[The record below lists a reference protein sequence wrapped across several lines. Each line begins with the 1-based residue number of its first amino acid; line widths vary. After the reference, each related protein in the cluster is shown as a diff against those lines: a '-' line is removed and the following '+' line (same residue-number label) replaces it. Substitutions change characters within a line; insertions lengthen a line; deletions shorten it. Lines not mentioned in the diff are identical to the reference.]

1 MPRHRFV
8 EWLKEA
14 ILQLPQDMKAV
25 LRVVEDPDLPDEA
38 RIAAAGAL
46 LHVLSGAN
54 AIPGVRGVLG
64 YVDDVLL
71 LRIVLQR
78 IAEANGETMD
88 KHRDGAPELLEG
100 LQEDLALAREFLG
113 DGMKVLER
121 AADGLPK
128 LTYQGH
134 GAKQC
139 VFDTDSGNWL
149 YDSVYEAEVDRF
161 EFDEDEVAREVKR
174 VADILPTLQAR
185 AAALGG

>member
-1 MPRHRFV
+1 MPRDRFI

-14 ILQLPQDMKAV
+14 ILQLPQDMKVV
-25 LRVVEDPDLPDEA
+25 LRLVEEPDLPDDA

-54 AIPGVRGVLG
+54 AIPGVRGILG

-71 LRIVLQR
+71 LRIVLER
-78 IAEANGETMD
+78 IAAEHADVLGP
-88 KHRDGAPELLEG
+88 HREGAPELLGSLE
-100 LQEDLALAREFLG
+100 EDMALVRGFLG
-113 DGMKVLER
+113 EGMKVLER
-121 AADGLPK
+121 AADGLPR

-174 VADILPTLQAR
+174 VGDLLPGLRAR
-185 AAALGG
+185 AAALGN